1 MHLSKSKPTLLPIM
15 DKGRLNNCIKNICL
29 RKKTKLLRS
38 NTLYQVFLLEIT
50 FLIYNVS
57 F

>member
-29 RKKTKLLRS
+29 RKKNEALKIKYVISSIFTW
-38 NTLYQVFLLEIT
+38 NNVFNL
-50 FLIYNVS
+50 
-57 F
+57 